1 MTVSDKFQNQCDVSH
16 QDVESV
22 CIFEQMLME
31 VNKMLS
37 AFTNLQNPNKFIHY
51 LSPLVA

>member
-1 MTVSDKFQNQCDVSH
+1 MTASDKFQNQCDMSH

-22 CIFEQMLME
+22 CIFEQMLMG

-37 AFTNLQNPNKFIHY
+37 TLTNLQNPKKFIYY
-51 LSPLVA
+51 LSR